1 MKKITLFLSVLL
13 MALVVKAQDAE
24 IETYDFKNWPDAE
37 VQLATSSE
45 AVGTAWET
53 GNAKYQSIFPC
64 TTAGLERFAFQGY
77 TNVYN
82 GKGYW
87 LRVGYGLGM
96 VNATRG
102 MAVLNLS
109 RGDLVTFYTSGEI
122 DFTGGGDGDG
132 TWYVEKVEGGHAVTM
147 TSDGNL
153 GLCFTK
159 GIYVTSITI
168 ELNAVDLD
176 ANVAVTGITLD
187 KNTAEITEGM
197 VMNLLTAT
205 VTPVNATDKTITWSS
220 SDETIATVDG
230 GQVTGVAVGTATI
243 TATASG
249 FSASCEVTVKAK
261 ANLTSW
267 DFAALQASLPNKT
280 GMTYAVNTV
289 KVGGVDCNYGINK
302 YEGLAMQGAG
312 SWFLY
317 TDGGLY
323 NGNSGGRNIGVL
335 NLKKGQIVTVVTN
348 TDTGLTLA
356 DATTATQL
364 SVETADGLST
374 YTYGM
379 KADGTLA
386 LNLVRNKVVASINIE
401 ESSILVV
408 TDGEDFDAEG
418 TYDAATYTRTVN
430 PEYNY
435 GTICLP
441 FAPDAATCENYT
453 FYTLSACSDV
463 LTFEEETTPEAYVPY
478 LYSAK
483 DKTATTHT
491 FTGGETTIESGPEC
505 YTECYTADETAAW
518 MFWGVLAEE
527 FYNVAEMAAIS
538 GMSYFAY
545 QPTGGADV
553 LVQATSTITIKP
565 YRGYFNYMSYS
576 LGGWEPL
583 ATMRIVVR
591 GQGDNGD
598 GTTAIEEVITPDQIE
613 GAVPATI
620 YNLMGQP
627 VAQPVKGQIY
637 IVNGQK
643 VVY

>member
-1 MKKITLFLSVLL
+1 VE
-13 MALVVKAQDAE
+13 D
-24 IETYDFKNWPDAE
+24 
-37 VQLATSSE
+37 
-45 AVGTAWET
+45 
-53 GNAKYQSIFPC
+53 
-64 TTAGLERFAFQGY
+64 
-77 TNVYN
+77 
-82 GKGYW
+82 GK
-87 LRVGYGLGM
+87 
-96 VNATRG
+96 
-102 MAVLNLS
+102 
-109 RGDLVTFYTSGEI
+109 
-122 DFTGGGDGDG
+122 
-132 TWYVEKVEGGHAVTM
+132 
-147 TSDGNL
+147 
-153 GLCFTK
+153 
-159 GIYVTSITI
+159 
-168 ELNAVDLD
+168 DLD
-176 ANVAVTGITLD
+176 ATG
-187 KNTAEITEGM
+187 
-197 VMNLLTAT
+197 
-205 VTPVNATDKTITWSS
+205 
-220 SDETIATVDG
+220 
-230 GQVTGVAVGTATI
+230 
-243 TATASG
+243 
-249 FSASCEVTVKAK
+249 
-261 ANLTSW
+261 
-267 DFAALQASLPNKT
+267 
-280 GMTYAVNTV
+280 
-289 KVGGVDCNYGINK
+289 
-302 YEGLAMQGAG
+302 
-312 SWFLY
+312 
-317 TDGGLY
+317 
-323 NGNSGGRNIGVL
+323 
-335 NLKKGQIVTVVTN
+335 
-348 TDTGLTLA
+348 
-356 DATTATQL
+356 
-364 SVETADGLST
+364 T
-374 YTYGM
+374 YT
-379 KADGTLA
+379 
-386 LNLVRNKVVASINIE
+386 S
-401 ESSILVV
+401 
-408 TDGEDFDAEG
+408 
-418 TYDAATYTRTVN
+418 ATYTRTVN

-491 FTGGETTIESGPEC
+491 FTGGETTIESEPEC

-545 QPTGGADV
+545 QPTDGADV